1 MPRGRDATD
10 SVGMETW
17 ITELTPLSF
26 LERSAEVHP
35 DKVAVV
41 YGPDRWT
48 YRELAQR
55 VQRAGRRPA
64 RRRRR
69 SRRPGGLPA
78 AERARDA
85 RRALRGA
92 ARGRGARGDQ
102 HPAVR
107 RGGPLHLRPLRGRA
121 PRGRRRVRADRRAR
135 GRRRW
140 RRCARSSPS
149 STRTARR
156 AGEPIPGPIAYARPA
171 GRRGRPATTL
181 PWTVDDER
189 ATISI
194 NYTSGTTGRPK
205 GVMYTHRGA
214 YLNALGEAAAL
225 RAQPTT
231 ASTCGRCR
239 CSTATAGARRGRWSR
254 SAAPRCACA
263 RCAATRSGS

>member
-1 MPRGRDATD
+1 
-10 SVGMETW
+10 METW

-35 DKVAVV
+35 DTVAVV

-48 YRELAQR
+48 YRELAER
-55 VQRAGRRPA
+55 VQRAGHRPA

-69 SRRPGGLPA
+69 SGRPGGLPA

-85 RRALRGA
+85 RRALRGP
-92 ARGRGARGDQ
+92 ARGRRARGDQ

-107 RGGPLHLRPLRGRA
+107 RGGPLHLRPLRLRA

-135 GRRRW
+135 GRLAGDRAHGRHRR
-140 RRCARSSPS
+140 RPARP
-149 STRTARR
+149 A
-156 AGEPIPGPIAYARPA
+156 AGDPIPGAIAYADLLA
-171 GRRGRPATTL
+171 GAASNDRRRHAAVDRRRRARHDLDQLHVRHHRAAQGRHVHATAA
-181 PWTVDDER
+181 R
-189 ATISI
+189 
-194 NYTSGTTGRPK
+194 TSTPSARCCTPGT
-205 GVMYTHRGA
+205 
-214 YLNALGEAAAL
+214 
-225 RAQPTT
+225 PTT